1 MLRDLVQ
8 RLFTRNGGAR
18 PAAAAPR
25 SGERRAANVAPTV
38 VGPAGLGAQRPLVAP
53 NGRLAGF
60 EFHVDHRLT
69 ARLRRQEDEPTIVA
83 ATASVLGAMRL
94 CTGRG
99 LLALAALP
107 AAWLARAVAIPGA
120 IGPGMLLTLQPDECF
135 ADEDR
140 LAALLPQLRAA
151 GARVGW
157 PGELR
162 TVGAQPDH
170 VVVPR
175 PAIDDSAGWQHA
187 IAATAA
193 RWEGAALLLPE
204 LPDVDMLEALLKPP
218 VALAG
223 CAVGTAVPRPRSAG
237 VPPQAQRL
245 LQLLNRLVGD
255 HDTALLVADIKAD
268 AGLALRLLEHLNTAG
283 AMPGRR
289 LESIDDAVLVLGRSA
304 LYRWVAQMLVQ
315 LAPPRPAAEALQ
327 ALALARAR
335 LLEALAREAGDPNPG
350 GSYLLG
356 LASALPLLLQCTLD
370 DAIAPLRLPQA
381 AVQALR
387 DGSGPWSAALTL
399 ALALERHDMG
409 QAETLAARYGGLP
422 TVLAHATRA
431 WMPGP

>member
-8 RLFTRNGGAR
+8 RLFNRNGGAR

-25 SGERRAANVAPTV
+25 SGERRAANVAPAV
-38 VGPAGLGAQRPLVAP
+38 VVPLGLGAQRPLVAP
-53 NGRLAGF
+53 GGRLAGF
-60 EFHVDHRLT
+60 EFHVDARLT
-69 ARLRRQEDEPTIVA
+69 ARLRRVEDEPTVVA
-83 ATASVLGAMRL
+83 ATASLLGAMRL

-99 LLALAALP
+99 LLAVAALP
-107 AAWLARAVAIPGA
+107 ADWLARAVAIPGA
-120 IGPGMLLTLQPDECF
+120 IGPGMLLTLQSDACF
-135 ADEDR
+135 TDLDR
-140 LAALLPQLRAA
+140 LAALLPQLRAV

-162 TVGAQPDH
+162 TVAAQPDH

-175 PAIDDSAGWQHA
+175 PAVDDLAGWKLA
-187 IAATAA
+187 IEATSA
-193 RWEGAALLLPE
+193 RWPGAALLLPE
-204 LPDVDMLEALLKPP
+204 LPDLDVLEALLAPP

-223 CAVGTAVPRPRSAG
+223 CAIGTTNTRPRSCA

-289 LESIDDAVLVLGRSA
+289 LESIDEAVLVLGRSA
-304 LYRWVAQMLVQ
+304 LYRWVAQMMVR
-315 LAPPRPAAEALQ
+315 LAPQRPATEALQ

-335 LLEALAREAGDPNPG
+335 LLETLAREAGEANPG

-356 LASALPLLLQCTLD
+356 LASALPLLLGCTLD
-370 DAIAPLRLPQA
+370 DAIGPLRLPQA

-387 DGSGPWSAALTL
+387 DGSGPWSDALAL
-399 ALALERHDMG
+399 ALALEHHEMG
-409 QAETLAARYGGLP
+409 QAEALAARYGGLP
-422 TVLAHATRA
+422 AVMAHATRA

>member
-1 MLRDLVQ
+1 
-8 RLFTRNGGAR
+8 
-18 PAAAAPR
+18 
-25 SGERRAANVAPTV
+25 
-38 VGPAGLGAQRPLVAP
+38 
-53 NGRLAGF
+53 
-60 EFHVDHRLT
+60 
-69 ARLRRQEDEPTIVA
+69 
-83 ATASVLGAMRL
+83 
-94 CTGRG
+94 
-99 LLALAALP
+99 
-107 AAWLARAVAIPGA
+107 
-120 IGPGMLLTLQPDECF
+120 MLLTLQPDECF
-135 ADEDR
+135 ADADR

-162 TVGAQPDH
+162 SLAARPDH

-175 PAIDDSAGWQHA
+175 PAVGDLAGWQHA
-187 IAATAA
+187 IDATAA
-193 RWEGAALLLPE
+193 RWPGAALLLPE
-204 LPDVDMLEALLKPP
+204 LPDVDLLEALLKPP

-223 CAVGTAVPRPRSAG
+223 CAVGTAVARPRSAG

-289 LESIDDAVLVLGRSA
+289 LESIDDVVLVLGRSA

-356 LASALPLLLQCTLD
+356 LASALPMLLQCTLD

-387 DGSGPWSAALTL
+387 DGSGPWSAALSL
-399 ALALERHDMG
+399 ALALERHEMD
-409 QAETLAARYGGLP
+409 QAEALAGRYGGLP

-431 WMPGP
+431 WMPGA